1 MKNLFL
7 KLINKLKRF
16 YGLFFPLNK
25 LFFGLHEFFIV
36 LIYGKTSDYFE
47 FRISNEL
54 LSKLKLYLNN
64 LDFLNFID
72 SPSDKE
78 NVLMFNSISIE
89 TKSKLDDNIRIMDLN
104 SQDSL
109 FLELQKELY
118 DNVKY
123 YVKSKICFC
132 NIRAWKT
139 LPQSELFG
147 PNQLHTDG
155 FLKGH
160 LKIML
165 YI

>member
-1 MKNLFL
+1 MKMLFL
-7 KLINKLKRF
+7 KVLNRLKRL
-16 YGLFFPLNK
+16 YNSLFPLNK
-25 LFFGLHEFFIV
+25 LFFSLHEFFVV

-78 NVLMFNSISIE
+78 NVLIFSALSIE

-118 DNVKY
+118 DNIKY

-139 LPQSELFG
+139 LPKSAS
-147 PNQLHTDG
+147 
-155 FLKGH
+155 
-160 LKIML
+160 
-165 YI
+165 Y